1 MKMKADW
8 GGELQDEAT
17 CLDGRM
23 RVKPARNE
31 LAGAVRII
39 HHIQWLYPLLRQ
51 GFHRRLKTVDI
62 QAQRT
67 VEFGELPRLRV
78 PQPGDHNR
86 PPGE

>member
-1 MKMKADW
+1 
-8 GGELQDEAT
+8 
-17 CLDGRM
+17 
-23 RVKPARNE
+23 
-31 LAGAVRII
+31 
-39 HHIQWLYPLLRQ
+39 
-51 GFHRRLKTVDI
+51 LKTVDI